1 MSEKLPSNQAPAA
14 EVLRITEETLRD
26 LKNMVIAEIVNDGY
40 ANEVTSANFLEGR
53 TFEQLDAITQ
63 AIENGKN
70 PIKHFSEYL
79 K

>member
-1 MSEKLPSNQAPAA
+1 MSEKLTSNQASSA
-14 EVLRITEETLRD
+14 EVLRITMETLRD
-26 LKNMVIAEIVNDGY
+26 LKNMAIAEIMKAGY
-40 ANEVTSANFLEGR
+40 ANEVTSANFLEGK

-63 AIENGKN
+63 AIENGEN